1 MLSTQ
6 LKFMSSNALL
16 GRLPVDATVAEK
28 TMISEPVFGPGWLD
42 FIDWMFFHLPFTGP
56 AQAVTTREHTVPTI
70 EKKLWDDHFVNM
82 AADHR
87 SDGAREELRAA
98 WKAYIT
104 THFAAQAAGSAA
116 GAKKDFVL
124 GAMLS
129 DDDDAPTSP
138 AAATTVALLPPPPP
152 PNPPPPPSL
161 LKGQGCL
168 SPKS

>member
-1 MLSTQ
+1 
-6 LKFMSSNALL
+6 MSSNALL

-56 AQAVTTREHTVPTI
+56 AQAVTTRERTVPTI

-116 GAKKDFVL
+116 GAKKCFVL

-129 DDDDAPTSP
+129 DDDDATTSP
-138 AAATTVALLPPPPP
+138 AAAAAK
-152 PNPPPPPSL
+152 PPPSL
-161 LKGQGCL
+161 SL
-168 SPKS
+168 

>member
-56 AQAVTTREHTVPTI
+56 SQAVATRERNMI
-70 EKKLWDDHFVNM
+70 EKKIWDDHFVNM

-87 SDGAREELRAA
+87 SDGAGEELRAA

-129 DDDDAPTSP
+129 DDDDATTSP
-138 AAATTVALLPPPPP
+138 AAAAAEPLPPEGPGMPFP
-152 PNPPPPPSL
+152 
-161 LKGQGCL
+161 QIR
-168 SPKS
+168 